1 MTRRLTYGAGM
12 LLAALLALSS
22 TAPARAADEVMSKPV
37 IDEGRNV
44 YLNNCAVCHGKDGKG
59 GGSMAKFLT
68 IKTPDLTEIA
78 KRNNGT
84 FDYRAV
90 YEKIDGSQMPAAHGD
105 SDMPVWGRKWAGDV
119 TLERSK
125 FLSLLFYLQ
134 SIQQK

>member
-1 MTRRLTYGAGM
+1 MTRCLTYGAG
-12 LLAALLALSS
+12 LLFAALLALSS
-22 TAPARAADEVMSKPV
+22 SAPARADEVMNKAV
-37 IDEGRNV
+37 IDEGHTV
-44 YLNNCAVCHGKDGKG
+44 YTNHCAVCHGKDGKG

-78 KRNNGT
+78 KRNSGT

-125 FLSLLFYLQ
+125 YLSLLFYLQ

>member
-1 MTRRLTYGAGM
+1 MLRLTYGMGM
-12 LLAALLALSS
+12 VFTAFLAIFS
-22 TAPARAADEVMSKPV
+22 TMPAQAADEVMSKSV

-44 YLNNCAVCHGKDGKG
+44 YINNCAVCHGKDGKG
-59 GGSMAKFLT
+59 GGSMAKLLT

-78 KRNNGT
+78 KRSNGT

-90 YEKIDGSQMPAAHGD
+90 YEKIEGTQMPPAHGD
-105 SDMPVWGRKWAGDV
+105 SDMPVWGRKWAGDFP
-119 TLERSK
+119 LERSK